1 MPGKKEE
8 QWRLSESY
16 QDVRVGVGTRKE
28 ERDAVCRP
36 RVTGDMTWSGTS
48 FQMLGPATGNARLP
62 TLDRRTGGTSRR

>member
-28 ERDAVCRP
+28 ERDAV
-36 RVTGDMTWSGTS
+36 
-48 FQMLGPATGNARLP
+48 
-62 TLDRRTGGTSRR
+62 